1 MLRRTDP
8 IAPMG
13 LGMPHPALQRPA
25 GRVTERTRWLWLV
38 PLVVGFLTVFG
49 WVASHDPGK
58 GLALSNRGWLTIAAA
73 AALAGLLSVHRT
85 EGLGHLVRVV
95 AEYAVV
101 AVLAVL
107 VATSAAG
114 VAQQAPPAPDTRAQA
129 RAQAAGACPSVLQA
143 RAWLTC
149 LWHQASA
156 AAKADQQASPTTTTR
171 PRRR

>member
-8 IAPMG
+8 SAPIG
-13 LGMPHPALQRPA
+13 WGMPHPALQRPA
-25 GRVTERTRWLWLV
+25 GRITERTRWLWLV

-73 AALAGLLSVHRT
+73 AVLLVLLSVHRND
-85 EGLGHLVRVV
+85 GFGHLVRMV

-101 AVLAVL
+101 AVLCVL
-107 VATSAAG
+107 LATAAAG
-114 VAQQAPPAPDTRAQA
+114 GQHAQGTTA
-129 RAQAAGACPSVLQA
+129 RAQAGPGAGCPPVLQV

-149 LWHQASA
+149 LWHQASEA
-156 AAKADQQASPTTTTR
+156 SKADQQAQGNSR
-171 PRRR
+171 